1 MTDSLVE
8 TELKFLLTEDAARRL
23 AALEGEEQDLV
34 STYFDTAGFD
44 LLKRR
49 ATLRLRR
56 QGEGWTQTLKAEG
69 ENAASR
75 FEDERESRDGRL
87 DPAAFS
93 KRAVQ
98 IAGLKSIRGL
108 APVFETRIRRRA
120 RRVPQGG
127 SIIELALDLGEI
139 EAGGGSAPV
148 RELEL
153 ELKSGAVEDLLDLA
167 REHLRAGGL
176 SLSFTSKAERGYR
189 LAMGDPLSAVPF
201 QRPELDPKGAAAAGF
216 QALALAALHQ
226 LCANAEIL
234 RLARKPEAV
243 HQARVAL
250 RHLKT
255 FVTAFKAL
263 VRDEGFSEVKAIVA
277 RLTAVFEDARSLDV
291 FIADTFRPLAEHKP
305 PGAQKDG
312 AAAFGAALLGAQDQA
327 YAKVQAA
334 VSGDAFARDVF
345 ALADWTLAGG
355 WLRQARMAE
364 TPLTLGETAERLLSH
379 RRKAMVKRA
388 ARLDWSDAHARH
400 TLRIQAKKMR
410 YLTEAFAEPKA
421 AKGFLKR
428 LKALQDHLGVLN
440 DIATAGA
447 ASQLALGQDT
457 PSPDTTQAAFA
468 AGLILGRRQGEERR
482 RLKAAKS
489 AMRAFAG
496 EPAFWR
502 G

>member
-1 MTDSLVE
+1 MTDRLVE

-34 STYFDTAGFD
+34 STYFDTARFD

-87 DPAAFS
+87 NPAAFS

-108 APVFETRIRRRA
+108 APVFETRVRRRA

-127 SIIELALDLGEI
+127 STIELALDLGEI

-167 REHLRAGGL
+167 REHVRAGGL

-263 VRDEGFSEVKAIVA
+263 VRDEGFSEVKSI
-277 RLTAVFEDARSLDV
+277 
-291 FIADTFRPLAEHKP
+291 IADTYRPLAEHKP
-305 PGAQKDG
+305 PGENKDG
-312 AAAFGAALLGAQDQA
+312 AAAFGAALLSAQDQA

-355 WLRQARMAE
+355 WLRQARRLQP
-364 TPLTLGETAERLLSH
+364 TPTLGETAHRLLSH
-379 RRKAMVKRA
+379 RRQAMLKRA
-388 ARLDWSDAHARH
+388 ARLDWRDAHARH
-400 TLRIQAKKMR
+400 TLRIQAKR
-410 YLTEAFAEPKA
+410 C
-421 AKGFLKR
+421 
-428 LKALQDHLGVLN
+428 
-440 DIATAGA
+440 AT
-447 ASQLALGQDT
+447 
-457 PSPDTTQAAFA
+457 
-468 AGLILGRRQGEERR
+468 
-482 RLKAAKS
+482 
-489 AMRAFAG
+489 
-496 EPAFWR
+496 
-502 G
+502 